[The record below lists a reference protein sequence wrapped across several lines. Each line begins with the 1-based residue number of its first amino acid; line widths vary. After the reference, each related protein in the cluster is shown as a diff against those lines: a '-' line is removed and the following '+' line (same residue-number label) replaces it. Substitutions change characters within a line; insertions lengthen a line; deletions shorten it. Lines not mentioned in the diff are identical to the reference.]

1 MSFNMIISFEG
12 LDGCGKSTQII
23 KLKEY
28 LESLDK
34 KVEVLREPGGNRIS
48 EKIRDILLDKKNLS
62 MVYETELLL
71 YISSRVQLIKEEIIP
86 LLDGGII
93 VLLDRFIDS
102 TTAYQGY
109 GRGLDIDLINSL
121 NHFATMNG
129 KYFPDITFFF
139 DLDPETSLNRVKS
152 RGEEINRMES
162 AKLDF
167 FVKAQEGFRI
177 IQQNNPDRMIRID
190 GSLEPDEV
198 FESLK
203 KELEERMS
211 L

>member
-1 MSFNMIISFEG
+1 MIISFEG

-28 LESLDK
+28 LVSLGK
-34 KVEVLREPGGNRIS
+34 KVEVLREPGGSKIS

-71 YISSRVQLIKEEIIP
+71 YISSRAQLIKEEIIP
-86 LLDGGII
+86 LLDSGHII
-93 VLLDRFIDS
+93 LLDRFIDS
-102 TTAYQGY
+102 TMAYQGY
-109 GRGLDIDLINSL
+109 GRGLDIDLIDSL

-139 DLDPETSLNRVKS
+139 DLDPEISLNRVKT
-152 RGEEINRMES
+152 RGEEINRMEA

-167 FVKAQEGFRI
+167 FVKAHEGFKT
-177 IQQNNPDRMIRID
+177 IQQNDPDRMIKID
-190 GSLEPDEV
+190 GSLEPDKV
-198 FESLK
+198 FASLK
-203 KELEERMS
+203 KELKKRIN

>member
-1 MSFNMIISFEG
+1 MIISFEG
-12 LDGCGKSTQII
+12 LDGCGKSTQIF

-28 LESLDK
+28 LISLGN
-34 KVEVLREPGGNRIS
+34 KVEVLREPGGSKIS

-71 YISSRVQLIKEEIIP
+71 YISSRAQLIKEEIIP
-86 LLDGGII
+86 LLDSGHI

-102 TTAYQGY
+102 TMAYQGY
-109 GRGLDIDLINSL
+109 GRGLDIDLIDSL

-139 DLDPETSLNRVKS
+139 DLDPETSLNRVKT
-152 RGEEINRMES
+152 RGEEINRMEA

-167 FVKAQEGFRI
+167 FVKAHEGFKT
-177 IQQNNPDRMIRID
+177 IQQKDPDRMIKID
-190 GSLEPDEV
+190 GSLEPDKV
-198 FESLK
+198 FASLK
-203 KELEERMS
+203 KELEERIN

>member
-1 MSFNMIISFEG
+1 MIISFEG

-28 LESLDK
+28 LESLGK
-34 KVEVLREPGGNRIS
+34 KVKVLREPGGNRIS

-86 LLDGGII
+86 LLDSGHV

-102 TTAYQGY
+102 TMAYQGY
-109 GRGLDIDLINSL
+109 GRGLDIDLIDSL
-121 NHFATMNG
+121 NYFATMNG

-139 DLDPETSLNRVKS
+139 DLDPETSLNRVRT
-152 RGEEINRMES
+152 RGEEINRMEA
-162 AKLDF
+162 AKLEF
-167 FVKAQEGFRI
+167 FVKAHEGFKT
-177 IQQNNPDRMIRID
+177 IQQNDPERMVKID
-190 GSLEPDEV
+190 GSLEPDKV

-203 KELEERMS
+203 KELEKRMNI
-211 L
+211 